1 MHYKEVHM
9 QPQEPTTRSFTHSNM
24 GDNKLDKSV
33 ELNASMSIADGAQ
46 DEYTRKIFNLGGQ

>member
-1 MHYKEVHM
+1 M
-9 QPQEPTTRSFTHSNM
+9 QPQEPTNRSFTHSNM

-33 ELNASMSIADGAQ
+33 ELNSSMTISDGAQ